1 MKQFLDPRAG
11 HAWRAI
17 ITACALI
24 VPAACFLF
32 GSPLSDE
39 QVGAWSVICTA
50 IIGAIDTIVG
60 RSQ

>member
-24 VPAACFLF
+24 VPAICALI
-32 GSPLSDE
+32 GSPLSVD
-39 QVGAWSVICTA
+39 QTTAWSVICTA

-60 RSQ
+60 RQ